1 MLYHAYPPHPRCESL
16 PNEAVKEL
24 RKSVRDYGIQSVF
37 TYNLL
42 VAIGDSYVMSSHDW
56 KILLQTV
63 PSAMQYTV
71 FMTEY

>member
-1 MLYHAYPPHPRCESL
+1 M
-16 PNEAVKEL
+16 KEL